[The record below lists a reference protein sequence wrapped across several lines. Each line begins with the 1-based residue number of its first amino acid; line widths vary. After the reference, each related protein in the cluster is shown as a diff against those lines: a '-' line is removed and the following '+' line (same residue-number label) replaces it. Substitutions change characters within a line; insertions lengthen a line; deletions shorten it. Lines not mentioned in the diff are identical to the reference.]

1 MAVLWIPALAAV
13 VVQLATADLPV
24 HCLRHQLLGRWQFF
38 LVPAQKERSSCGH
51 ARPDVAER
59 QPPLSLLQNT
69 TLREVELLDP
79 NVAHS
84 EQQRGRWTMIY
95 DEAFEVKVDGLSFLA
110 FSRFELQPTA
120 GGLRNVSHCGET
132 QLGWYRNELGTAWG
146 CFYAKKVEPVDPVEA
161 PVPVPSS
168 QLAATPALP
177 AEEQWSFVATVNL
190 IQDLWK
196 ARVYERFV
204 NRTLRE
210 LNGMAGIFRRFTR
223 AKSREADPYFGS
235 NPLSF
240 LQRARAKSKA
250 VKGRRPLPTQWDWR
264 NVSGRN
270 YLDAVIDQGT
280 CGSCYMVAT
289 THMLAARYRIKY
301 QDPGFEGFSFNFPL
315 FCSEYNQGCEG
326 GYAFLAARWA
336 SDVGLVPKNCSD
348 EDPQGLKNSCELKCS
363 VSSLSQTWKA
373 VDHHYVGGYY
383 GAASEEEMKREL
395 VEDGP
400 LVVSFEPQS
409 DLMYYSGGIYS
420 SAAHQRAEWEP
431 VDHAVLL
438 VGYGSEN
445 GRKYWL
451 LQNSWG
457 NEWGEAG
464 FMRMLRGVDESG
476 IESIAE
482 AASVELARPGSAE
495 LLQFVAQ

>member
-38 LVPAQKERSSCGH
+38 LGPAQKERSSCGH

>member
-1 MAVLWIPALAAV
+1 MLWITVTAL
-13 VVQLATADLPV
+13 VQLATADLPV
-24 HCLRHQLLGRWQFF
+24 HCLRHQLLGRWHFF
-38 LVPAQKERSSCGH
+38 LGPAQKERSSCGH
-51 ARPDVAER
+51 ARPDVAEQ

-79 NVAHS
+79 DVAHS

-120 GGLRNVSHCGET
+120 DGLRNVSHCGET
-132 QLGWYRNELGTAWG
+132 QLGWYRNEPGTAWG
-146 CFYAKKVEPVDPVEA
+146 CFYGKKVEPVEAVEA
-161 PVPVPSS
+161 PVPLPSS
-168 QLAATPALP
+168 PAAAPVLP

-196 ARVYERFV
+196 ATVYERFV

-210 LNGMAGIFRRFTR
+210 LNGMAGIFRPFTR

-301 QDPGFEGFSFNFPL
+301 RDPDFEGFSFNFPL

-395 VEDGP
+395 VEEGP

-420 SAAHQRAEWEP
+420 SAAHQRAEWEA

-457 NEWGEAG
+457 NDWGEAG
-464 FMRMLRGVDESG
+464 FMRMLRGTDESG

-482 AASVELARPGSAE
+482 AASVEPARPGSTE
-495 LLQFVAQ
+495 LLQFVAQL